1 MEWLEAALAFAVV
14 MMVFSTV
21 VAVLVESAHMVL
33 RLREKGLRRFMEVI
47 YKQVVCPRFSLDPAG
62 VDEFVRAMT
71 TSRFE
76 PADGQA
82 TAIKRLV
89 PRLVNAGELKNLAT
103 VHFIERLPETAAG
116 RRLVAETVPRGRA
129 ELEAVLRELARKYEE
144 IGASATE
151 YFARRAKLVSV
162 TVAVGLAFALNINA
176 VQLFESVLTDKEMRA
191 ALIARGEAMAQNGAR
206 EPTAADAASPSSA
219 DAASAAASAANADA
233 AANAE
238 QLAQHAAAIRAE
250 LATLRKEAV
259 PFGWEH
265 APWRSDE
272 WRNNADPMVRGGWLV
287 QWMLSVLLAGV
298 LIGLGG
304 PFWFDAFRKLSMLTG
319 VTRGVR
325 TARRGST
332 GERRDAEAAA
342 ARTGDYVQV
351 FETAAR
357 GQGAGVRVPSPVGAD
372 DR

>member
-14 MMVFSTV
+14 MMVLSTV

-33 RLREKGLRRFMEVI
+33 RLREKGLRRFMEVV
-47 YKQVVCPRFSLDPAG
+47 YKQVVCPRFSLDPAD
-62 VDEFVRAMT
+62 VDEFVRTMT

-82 TAIKRLV
+82 AAIKKLV

-116 RRLVAETVPRGRA
+116 RRLAAETVQRGRA

-151 YFARRAKLVSV
+151 YFARRARLVSV
-162 TVAVGLAFALNINA
+162 IVAIGLAFALNVNA

-191 ALIARGEAMAQNGAR
+191 ALIARGEAMVQDGAR
-206 EPTAADAASPSSA
+206 EPTGADAASPSSA
-219 DAASAAASAANADA
+219 DAAAD
-233 AANAE
+233 AE

-265 APWRSDE
+265 APWRGE
-272 WRNNADPMVRGGWLV
+272 AWHNADPVARGGWLV
-287 QWMLSVLLAGV
+287 QWTLSVLLAGV

-325 TARRGST
+325 TARRSSA

-357 GQGAGVRVPSPVGAD
+357 GQGAGVRVPPPAPVGAD

>member
-14 MMVFSTV
+14 MMVLSTV

-33 RLREKGLRRFMEVI
+33 RLREKGLRRFMEVV
-47 YKQVVCPRFSLDPAG
+47 YKQVVCPRFSLDPAD
-62 VDEFVRAMT
+62 VDEFVRTMT

-76 PADGQA
+76 PADSQA
-82 TAIKRLV
+82 AAIKKLV

-116 RRLVAETVPRGRA
+116 RRLAAETVQRGRA

-151 YFARRAKLVSV
+151 YFARRARLVSV
-162 TVAVGLAFALNINA
+162 IVAIGLAFALNVNA

-191 ALIARGEAMAQNGAR
+191 ALIARGEAMVQDGAR
-206 EPTAADAASPSSA
+206 EPAAAD
-219 DAASAAASAANADA
+219 
-233 AANAE
+233 AE

-265 APWRSDE
+265 APWHGE
-272 WRNNADPMVRGGWLV
+272 AWHNADPVARGGWLV
-287 QWMLSVLLAGV
+287 QWTLSVLLAGV

-325 TARRGST
+325 TARRSSA

-342 ARTGDYVQV
+342 VRTGDYVQL

-357 GQGAGVRVPSPVGAD
+357 GQGPGVRTPPPAGAD